1 MVPAF
6 RHVGAALERSKKAKT
21 VTSLI
26 ASREDL
32 DKAIAA
38 LSPADERRL
47 EKYAQYKVRGLGR
60 RARGQTYE
68 DLLHEA
74 MVSIYEG
81 AESADCGRH
90 WRKDEVPFVAFV
102 AGTMRSIA
110 SHWFEAHE
118 DDEYTEADL
127 LIESEDGD
135 LISPLDAAPSG
146 APNQERGASAKEE
159 LGATLKLFSDD
170 DDAVLIIEGW
180 AEGMTGPEIVKEL
193 GMPQPQYDAGVKRIR
208 YRVKAR

>member
-1 MVPAF
+1 M
-6 RHVGAALERSKKAKT
+6 ERSNKAKT
-21 VTSLI
+21 ATSLI
-26 ASREDL
+26 ATREDL
-32 DKAIAA
+32 EKAIAG

-47 EKYAQYKVRGLGR
+47 EKYAQYKIRGLGR

-68 DLLHEA
+68 DLLHDA

-81 AESADCGRH
+81 AESADSGRH

-102 AGTMRSIA
+102 VGTMRSIA

-127 LIESEDGD
+127 RIESEDGN
-135 LISPLDAAPSG
+135 LVSPLDLAPSG
-146 APNQERGASAKEE
+146 APDQEREAGAKEE
-159 LGATLKLFSDD
+159 LGAILKLFSDD

-180 AEGMTGPEIVKEL
+180 REGMTGPEIVKDL
-193 GMPQPQYDAGVKRIR
+193 GMPPERYEAGVKRIR
-208 YRVKAR
+208 YRVKAK